1 MESSERHPNATEASA
16 ALSDA
21 EASRAELAQRIRTPS
36 WFFTSIGVA
45 IAAQIALTAVALSWS
60 VSDSGIAAVST
71 WTLAAFGAGIAI
83 LLLVAGVQ
91 LAAFRRLNGL
101 WLGGLLSRV
110 VLGTGIL
117 ASGAYVVALGAAI
130 WSAIDRAVVVGR
142 LVFDHRRRRVRAR
155 RPTLV
160 QLLPGRARTPRA
172 RGVGGNARAGGGRG
186 NRRSRAAADLPLMAE
201 LDPHVMAPAR
211 LKLLVTL
218 TAVSEI
224 EFGTVRD
231 SLEVSDSVLSKHLA
245 SLEDV
250 DYVKRRKGVHRGRR
264 TTWIALT
271 PDGRR
276 ALDAHIE
283 ALHALIDGVT
293 TPR

>member
-1 MESSERHPNATEASA
+1 
-16 ALSDA
+16 
-21 EASRAELAQRIRTPS
+21 
-36 WFFTSIGVA
+36 
-45 IAAQIALTAVALSWS
+45 
-60 VSDSGIAAVST
+60 
-71 WTLAAFGAGIAI
+71 
-83 LLLVAGVQ
+83 
-91 LAAFRRLNGL
+91 
-101 WLGGLLSRV
+101 
-110 VLGTGIL
+110 
-117 ASGAYVVALGAAI
+117 
-130 WSAIDRAVVVGR
+130 
-142 LVFDHRRRRVRAR
+142 
-155 RPTLV
+155 
-160 QLLPGRARTPRA
+160 
-172 RGVGGNARAGGGRG
+172 
-186 NRRSRAAADLPLMAE
+186 MAE
-201 LDPHVMAPAR
+201 LDPHVIAPAR

-293 TPR
+293 TRR